1 MIRLATFDTP
11 WPVFKIEPLEISSQ
25 TVKEMYDLID
35 EYKVPCPPEDLVVYQ
50 TLFKTITDCRNSID
64 KSLTEREANINNFCL
79 LLNKD
84 ISSLTEQ
91 VRSIKQQAQVKPDEW
106 LLKRATQ
113 LRLFELWC
121 QQQPEN

>member
-1 MIRLATFDTP
+1 
-11 WPVFKIEPLEISSQ
+11 
-25 TVKEMYDLID
+25 MYDLID

-91 VRSIKQQAQVKPDEW
+91 VRSIKQQAQVSAIVMPVI
-106 LLKRATQ
+106 
-113 LRLFELWC
+113 
-121 QQQPEN
+121 